1 MLTYLLDCRVFI
13 YFVTL
18 LELMC
23 FCLEAPK
30 HFYIRGSVTL
40 VNGLIILEFIDIF
53 VFNLCESILF
63 CVSVEMV
70 EMP

>member
-1 MLTYLLDCRVFI
+1 
-13 YFVTL
+13 
-18 LELMC
+18 MC